1 MAEVFN
7 SRWLPHLEPQVRQE
21 VQQWLID
28 AIGPCQCTPPKEFH
42 GREENFEEFA
52 FEMKSYRFLIYA
64 GYETA
69 LKSIYAIS

>member
-1 MAEVFN
+1 M
-7 SRWLPHLEPQVRQE
+7 
-21 VQQWLID
+21 ID

-52 FEMKSYRFLIYA
+52 FEMKSYRFLMYA